1 MQDFRELK
9 VWQKAHELT
18 LDVYRATA
26 KFPREEL
33 YGITSQIRRCAA
45 SVAANLTE
53 GRCRR
58 SDREFG
64 RFVAIALGSA
74 SETEY
79 YLLLSR
85 DLDFIDGARY
95 EQLAQQAEEVKKM
108 LTALH
113 ARLTG
118 KGEEVFTAA
127 NRMEVRANGR
137 RLKADG

>member
-1 MQDFRELK
+1 MQDFRDLK

-18 LDVYRATA
+18 LEVYRATA
-26 KFPREEL
+26 SLPREEL

-45 SVAANLTE
+45 SVAANLAE

-85 DLDFIDGARY
+85 DLGFIDAARY
-95 EQLAQQAEEVKKM
+95 DELAQKAEEVKKM
-108 LTALH
+108 LTAFH
-113 ARLTG
+113 ARLV
-118 KGEEVFTAA
+118 GE
-127 NRMEVRANGR
+127 
-137 RLKADG
+137 D

>member
-18 LDVYRATA
+18 LEVYRATA
-26 KFPREEL
+26 NFPREEL

-45 SVAANLTE
+45 SVPANLAE
-53 GRCRR
+53 GRCRQ

-85 DLDFIDGARY
+85 DLELIDPTRY
-95 EQLAQQAEEVKKM
+95 EELARQAEEVKKM
-108 LTALH
+108 LTAFH
-113 ARLTG
+113 TRLI
-118 KGEEVFTAA
+118 GE
-127 NRMEVRANGR
+127 G
-137 RLKADG
+137 

>member
-18 LDVYRATA
+18 LEVYRATA
-26 KFPREEL
+26 DFPREEL

-45 SVAANLTE
+45 SVPANLAE

-58 SDREFG
+58 TDREFG

-79 YLLLSR
+79 FLLLSR
-85 DLDFIDGARY
+85 DLGFIDAARY
-95 EQLAQQAEEVKKM
+95 DRLAQRVEEVKKM
-108 LTALH
+108 LTAFH
-113 ARLTG
+113 TRLTG
-118 KGEEVFTAA
+118 KGCSPQRTEWRSEPTA
-127 NRMEVRANGR
+127 G
-137 RLKADG
+137 G